1 MYMPFFVKTHTHK
14 HKTHTHFILITT
26 LQKTKS
32 WPPNVWNIPLSQV
45 RVSGIPG
52 LRSCQGSSRAIRC
65 RHSIFSTWISLG
77 DLSYKERKTSVD
89 PYKHRLELH
98 RSTYTWIFFLMENT
112 TLLYNLWWVESVDSE
127 SQVRKA
133 DCIITGG
140 FSTGKVSVSIPHV
153 LQGSA
158 RL

>member
-1 MYMPFFVKTHTHK
+1 MSIIPWFQMYMPFFVKTHTHK

-98 RSTYTWIFFLMENT
+98 RSTYTWIFFSINT
-112 TLLYNLWWVESVDSE
+112 RILLCCSRDSW
-127 SQVRKA
+127 KIDYCA
-133 DCIITGG
+133 IYT
-140 FSTGKVSVSIPHV
+140 THKLH
-153 LQGSA
+153 
-158 RL
+158 